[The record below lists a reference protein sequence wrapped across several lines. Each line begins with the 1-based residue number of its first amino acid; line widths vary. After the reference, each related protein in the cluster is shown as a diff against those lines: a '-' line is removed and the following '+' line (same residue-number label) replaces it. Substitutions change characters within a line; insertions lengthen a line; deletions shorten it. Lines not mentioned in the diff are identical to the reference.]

1 MEEGACEFEECGRMT
16 LTLASTFTAALARL
30 PSQDQK
36 AVKMTVFDL
45 QTDPN
50 LPGLSMHRI
59 DKARDPDFWS
69 VRVNRDIRIVIHK
82 RGGSTLVT
90 YVDHHDDAY
99 AWAMRRR
106 IEAHP
111 TTGALQIVEVR
122 ETVIE
127 IAAPKSEALPTRKT
141 LFAKLDPDAL
151 LSVGVPEDWVAD
163 VLAADEDH
171 FFTLSQHLPAEAAE
185 ALLEYAATGQLT
197 RPVVPSPD
205 VTPIAHPDA
214 LRRFRT
220 LESREEVQAALDAP
234 WDTWSVFLHPTQRA
248 VVERIY
254 SGPARVAG
262 SAGTGKTVVALHRA
276 ARILRAEPNAR
287 VLLSTFSTPLANA
300 LAGKMRVLL
309 GGDHPSLSGI
319 APRLC
324 VMSFEDAAS
333 DLFQLAFARK
343 PRLATVGRVS
353 DALEATAQ
361 SLGVTGYS
369 PKFLLAEFSAVVD
382 AWAVA
387 DLDAYANVPRLGRKA
402 RLGTRQREALWPVF
416 EGTRAALKADGFV
429 TWPAVFHALADH
441 YSTRQDKPFTHVI
454 IDEAQDLGV
463 SELRF
468 MTRIAASGPDA
479 LFFAG
484 DLGQRIF
491 QPPFSWKALGA
502 DVRGRSVTLRVN
514 YRTSHQIRRAAD
526 SLLPGLVRD
535 GDGREEDRRG
545 TVSVFDGP
553 APDIRLLADIAA
565 EVGEVT
571 STLKRWISDGF
582 GVGEIG
588 IFVRSRAELP
598 RALAAIQA
606 AGVSGFELT
615 GREDANSSS
624 VAYGTMHLAKGL
636 EFRGV
641 IVMACDDGIL
651 PLQERVDNV
660 VDEADLDE
668 VYETERHLLYV
679 ACTRARDRLL
689 VTGVSP
695 GSEFLG
701 DLRG

>member
-1 MEEGACEFEECGRMT
+1 MT

-36 AVKMTVFDL
+36 AVKTTVFDL

-69 VRVNRDIRIVIHK
+69 VRVNRDIRLVVHK
-82 RGGSTLVT
+82 RGASTLLA

-122 ETVIE
+122 ETVVEIE
-127 IAAPKSEALPTRKT
+127 APTTPRPSAPKPI
-141 LFAKLDPDAL
+141 FAKLNAEAL
-151 LSVGVPEDWVAD
+151 LSVGVPSDWIND
-163 VLAADEDH
+163 VLAADEH
-171 FFTLSQHLPAEAAE
+171 QFFVLASHLPSEAAE
-185 ALLEYAATGQLT
+185 ALLEFAATGQLA
-197 RPVVPSPD
+197 RPTTLAPEL
-205 VTPIAHPDA
+205 TPETHPDA
-214 LRRFRT
+214 QRRFRI
-220 LESREEVQAALDAP
+220 LESREEVQSALEAP

-254 SGPARVAG
+254 NGPARVAG

-276 ARILRAEPNAR
+276 ARILRGDPNAR

-300 LAGKMRVLL
+300 LRGKIKVLL
-309 GGDHPSLSGI
+309 GADHPALSAI
-319 APRLC
+319 APRLT
-324 VMSFEDAAS
+324 VSSFEDAAS
-333 DLFQLAFARK
+333 ELFQLAFARK
-343 PRLATVGRVS
+343 PRIANTDRISAALS
-353 DALEATAQ
+353 DAALR
-361 SLGVTGYS
+361 LGITGYS
-369 PKFLLAEFSAVVD
+369 LKFLLAEFCSVVD
-382 AWAVA
+382 AWAVMS
-387 DLDAYANVPRLGRKA
+387 LEAYAEVPRLGRKA
-402 RLGTRQREALWPVF
+402 RLGSRQREALWPVF
-416 EGTRAALKADGFV
+416 ESVRQTLKADGYL
-429 TWPAVFHALADH
+429 TWPSVFHAVADH
-441 YSTRQDKPFTHVI
+441 YRSRGDKPFTHIV

-463 SELRF
+463 PELLM
-468 MTRIAASGPDA
+468 MTQLAAPSTDT

-491 QPPFSWKALGA
+491 QPPFSWKVLGA
-502 DVRGRSVTLRVN
+502 DVRGRSTTLRVN

-526 SLLPGLVRD
+526 ALLPGIVRD

-545 TVSVFDGP
+545 TISVFDGP
-553 APDIRLLADIAA
+553 APDIRLLADKQQECV
-565 EVGEVT
+565 EVA
-571 STLKRWISDGF
+571 STLANWMADGF
-582 GVGEIG
+582 LPQEIG

-606 AGVSGFELT
+606 ANFSAIELT
-615 GREDANSSS
+615 GRENAAPDGIS
-624 VAYGTMHLAKGL
+624 YGTMHLAKGL

-651 PLQERVDNV
+651 PLQERIDQV

-689 VTGVSP
+689 VTGIAP
-695 GSEFLG
+695 GSEFLD
-701 DLRG
+701 DLGR

>member
-1 MEEGACEFEECGRMT
+1 MT

-36 AVKMTVFDL
+36 AVKTTVFDL
-45 QTDPN
+45 QADPN
-50 LPGLSMHRI
+50 LPGLAMHRI

-69 VRVNRDIRIVIHK
+69 VRVNRDIRLVVHK
-82 RGGSTLVT
+82 RGASTMLA

-122 ETVIE
+122 ETVVE
-127 IAAPKSEALPTRKT
+127 VAAPKPIVPSAPKS
-141 LFAKLDPDAL
+141 LFAKLDADAL
-151 LSVGVPEDWVAD
+151 LSVGVPQDWIGD

-185 ALLEYAATGQLT
+185 ALLEYAATGQLS
-197 RPVVPSPD
+197 RPVAAAPET
-205 VTPIAHPDA
+205 TPETHPDA
-214 LRRFRT
+214 QRRFRI
-220 LESREEVQAALDAP
+220 LESSAEIQAALDAP
-234 WDTWSVFLHPTQRA
+234 WDAWSVFLHPTQRG
-248 VVERIY
+248 VVERTFN
-254 SGPARVAG
+254 GPARVAG

-276 ARILRAEPNAR
+276 ARILRADPQAR

-300 LAGKMRVLL
+300 LKGKMRVLL
-309 GGDHPSLSGI
+309 GADHPTLSGI
-319 APRLC
+319 APRLS
-324 VMSFEDAAS
+324 VMSFEDAAF

-343 PRLATVGRVS
+343 PRIATQDRLA
-353 DALEATAQ
+353 DALEAAATT
-361 SLGVTGYS
+361 LGVAGFS
-369 PKFLLAEFSAVVD
+369 RKFLLAEFSAVVD

-387 DLDAYANVPRLGRKA
+387 DLAAYAAVPRLGRKA

-416 EGTRAALKADGFV
+416 ENARVALKNDGYV

-441 YSTRQDKPFTHVI
+441 YAARPDKPFTHII

-463 SELRF
+463 PELRF
-468 MTRIAASGPDA
+468 MTQVSASGPDA

-502 DVRGRSVTLRVN
+502 DVRGRSATLRVN

-526 SLLPGLVRD
+526 ALLPGIVRD

-553 APDIRLLADIAA
+553 APDTRLFADKSLECADVSSTLTAWIAA
-565 EVGEVT
+565 
-571 STLKRWISDGF
+571 GF
-582 GVGEIG
+582 SLGEIG
-588 IFVRSRAELP
+588 IFVRSRAQLP
-598 RALAAIQA
+598 RALAAIEG

-615 GREDANSSS
+615 GREDATSNC

-641 IVMACDDGIL
+641 IVMACDDGVL
-651 PLQERVDNV
+651 PLQERVDQV

-689 VTGVSP
+689 VTGVVP

-701 DLRG
+701 DLGGSSGMQAK